1 MRLMAGVLAKEGGTF
16 SNDLKLPSLSLKLS
30 FSNDWNSALTL
41 TLSLYLDL
49 LLTDSNWWEL

>member
-1 MRLMAGVLAKEGGTF
+1 MRLMAGVFAKVGGTF

-30 FSNDWNSALTL
+30 FSNDWNSALM
-41 TLSLYLDL
+41 LSLYLDL

>member
-41 TLSLYLDL
+41 SFYLDL